1 MPSPINTPPIY
12 QNPFMA
18 PNGFSGIHLNS
29 FMTDTGAVKGPASTT
44 KPSVQQKSIT
54 PPGIAATIAFNA
66 KGQVVTI
73 HIGSSDP
80 DTPDG
85 APTIMLI
92 DPTTLDTL
100 SSIPL
105 PARPKPPPHSKI
117 SFAGGYFYLD
127 QKFQV
132 VCVVTSQNPTVQQIR
147 KYSTSNNTLTL
158 LLPPIDL
165 SGAINDSYD
174 VLNSVL
180 PDSYGNI
187 WYITQKG
194 RVGYVDTQ
202 GVLSRVVTLNS
213 PISKSFASDGE
224 GNVYVVTDSPT
235 PPFTPTTPPTPPPP
249 AAPGALYCLRA
260 QLKYD
265 QAQVVW
271 RAGYDSGSSEI
282 KPGQN
287 QVGCGTTPTCFN
299 DFQGKRFVAITDN
312 APNMSVN
319 VYLRDSGK
327 LVAKQPVFT
336 AQGASNACENS
347 LIAVNRSII
356 VENNY
361 DNSEIESTDGPKTTT
376 PGINRVDFN
385 PDTETSSVVWA
396 NNSIAV
402 PSVVSQLSTGDGMLY
417 TYAKAP
423 PIPTQNDPGGWHWAA
438 LDFADGKL
446 VKKSPYI
453 NFTNPAVAEASNNWY
468 AGLTIGPNG
477 AAYLSV
483 FGGLTVWRPGS

>member
-1 MPSPINTPPIY
+1 MPGPINTPPIY

-44 KPSVQQKSIT
+44 KPTVQQKFIT
-54 PPGIAATIAFNA
+54 PPGIAASIAFNA

-73 HIGSSDP
+73 HIASSSPGSGSI
-80 DTPDG
+80 
-85 APTIMLI
+85 PTIMLI
-92 DPTTLDTL
+92 DPTTLNTL
-100 SSIPL
+100 AKVTL
-105 PARPKPPPHSKI
+105 PPRPENKSGKI

-127 QKFQV
+127 QDYNV

-147 KYSTSNNTLTL
+147 KYSTSSNTLAE

-180 PDSYGNI
+180 PDSVGNI

-194 RVGYVDTQ
+194 CVGYVTD
-202 GVLSRVVTLNS
+202 GYVSLPFRLKEG
-213 PISKSFASDGE
+213 ISKSFASDGE

-235 PPFTPTTPPTPPPP
+235 PPFKPTTPPTPPPP
-249 AAPGALYCLRA
+249 AAPGTLYCLRRA
-260 QLKYD
+260 PKPD
-265 QAQVVW
+265 QPRVVW
-271 RAGYDSGSSEI
+271 RTEYDSGSSAI

-299 DFQGKRFVAITDN
+299 DFEGKRFVAITDN
-312 APNMSVN
+312 APKMSVN

-327 LVAKQPVFT
+327 LVAKQAVFT
-336 AQGASNACENS
+336 TQGASNACENS

-361 DNSEIESTDGPKTTT
+361 GNLTVQSTSGPQTTT

-385 PDTETSSVVWA
+385 PDTGTSSVVWA
-396 NNSIAV
+396 NNSISV
-402 PSVVSQLSTGDGMLY
+402 PSVVSQLSTGDGMVY
-417 TYAKAP
+417 TYAKAR
-423 PIPTQNDPGGWHWAA
+423 PIPAQNDPGGWHWAA

-453 NFTNPAVAEASNNWY
+453 NFTNPGAVAEASNNWY